1 MKDKVIGTLA
11 AIVLMLALVFPVAM
25 PAQQQSGGGQA
36 ASGQNAPAGK
46 AQGQGRERHP
56 EIREAIRQLQQAKQ
70 TLQKDAARDFDG
82 HRANAVQQ
90 IDQAIAQL
98 KQALQSDKQ

>member
-25 PAQQQSGGGQA
+25 PAQPQGGGGQNPPA
-36 ASGQNAPAGK
+36 AK
-46 AQGQGRERHP
+46 GQGRERHP
-56 EIREAIRQLQQAKQ
+56 EIREAIRQLNRAKE
-70 TLQKDAARDFDG
+70 TLQRDAARDFGG

-90 IDQAIAQL
+90 INEAIAQL
-98 KQALQSDKQ
+98 NQALQADKQ